1 MTRTEVREI
10 VENKA
15 MAAER
20 IGLHSLI
27 FVAVPKSAEFD
38 SIAIDD
44 AIVDY
49 YSSSSLDLRDLQDEK
64 LAFYIKRR
72 DKVPYVCYFNGAVV
86 SRAGD
91 LDYDKITE
99 W

>member
-1 MTRTEVREI
+1 MTRAEVRKI
-10 VENKA
+10 VEDKA
-15 MAAER
+15 MAAGR

-27 FVAVPKSAEFD
+27 FVAVPKSVE

-49 YSSSSLDLRDLQDEK
+49 YSSSSFDLRDLQDEK
-64 LAFYIKRR
+64 LALYIKRR
-72 DKVPYVCYFNGAVV
+72 DKVPYVCYFNGAIV
-86 SRAGD
+86 SRAED
-91 LDYDKITE
+91 LDYDRITE

>member
-1 MTRTEVREI
+1 MTSVEVRKIIED
-10 VENKA
+10 KA
-15 MAAER
+15 KAAER

-27 FVAVPKSAEFD
+27 FVVIPESVE

-49 YSSSSLDLRDLQDEK
+49 YSSSSVNLLDLQNEK
-64 LAFYIKRR
+64 LAFYIGRKT
-72 DKVPYVCYFNGAVV
+72 PYACYFNGGFV
-86 SRAGD
+86 SGSSYP
-91 LDYDKITE
+91 DYDKITE

>member
-1 MTRTEVREI
+1 MTRTEVRKI

-15 MAAER
+15 MVAER

-27 FVAVPKSAEFD
+27 FVAVPKSVE

-49 YSSSSLDLRDLQDEK
+49 YSSNSFDLRDLQDEK
-64 LAFYIKRR
+64 LALYIKRR

-86 SRAGD
+86 SLSGD

-99 W
+99 